1 MKTIKSVLLI
11 SVLFST
17 VFCQNKEIEQ
27 KLNLLLTQNDYF
39 RLRTELYST
48 KNTLDSTTYF
58 YYNAFIENSLLHT
71 KNSNEI
77 IKKLFDNSFLEFT
90 DTMKAKL
97 LQLREDNYVKM
108 FKYKSAAQTAK
119 IILDSYTHVLDSSTI
134 YDEKE
139 SYSMWNALSNV
150 PPQNMK
156 IEKTSKVPLQKN
168 VLGLQ
173 NIPVEVNGI
182 ECGFLLDTGANLCV
196 IRKGYA
202 EKLKLK
208 IIDIS
213 IDVKGSTDTKTK
225 SQIGI
230 ADKIRIGNCIVTNV
244 LFLIIPDEA
253 LTIPQVNY
261 TIDGIIGFPVLAQ
274 MKEIRF
280 SNEGFLTIP
289 KLGTQSDLQN
299 LVIWGSNPVV
309 SFSTGSDTLHFLFDT
324 GANKSEL
331 SKAYYDKYEEYIL
344 KNGKVDSAQ
353 YGALGE
359 FNNISTKK
367 YYVLEDFIFYAGSKK
382 ALLPSIDIFPFIL
395 RNDRKM
401 FYGSIGQDLI
411 NLFDEMI
418 INFEYMYVDFN

>member
-1 MKTIKSVLLI
+1 MKTIQSVLLI

-27 KLNLLLTQNDYF
+27 KLNLLLAQNDYF
-39 RLRTELYST
+39 RLKSELYS
-48 KNTLDSTTYF
+48 KINTLNSTTYF
-58 YYNAFIENSLLHT
+58 YYNAFIENSLIHT
-71 KNSNEI
+71 EKSNEI
-77 IKKLFDNSFLEFT
+77 IKILFDNSHSGLT

-108 FKYKSAAQTAK
+108 FSYKSASQTAELL
-119 IILDSYTHVLDSSTI
+119 LDLYTHVLDSSTI
-134 YDEKE
+134 SDERE
-139 SYSMWNALSNV
+139 SFSMWNALSNV

-156 IEKTSKVPLQKN
+156 IEKASKVPLQKN

-173 NIPVEVNGI
+173 NIPVDINGI
-182 ECGFLLDTGANLCV
+182 ECSFVLDTGANLCV
-196 IRKGYA
+196 IRQGYA

-213 IDVKGSTDTKTK
+213 IDVKGSTDAKTK

-230 ADKIRIGNCIVTNV
+230 AEKIKIGNCIVTNV
-244 LFLIIPDEA
+244 LFLIIPDKA

-261 TIDGIIGFPVLAQ
+261 TIDGIIGFPVLTQ

-280 SNEGFLTIP
+280 SKEGFLTIP
-289 KLGTQSDLQN
+289 KLGTKSDLQN

-309 SFSTGSDTLHFLFDT
+309 SFSTIRDTLHFLLDT

-331 SKAYYDKYEEYIL
+331 SKAYYDKYEKDIL
-344 KNGKVDSAQ
+344 KYGKADSTQ

-359 FNNISTKK
+359 FNKISTKK

-382 ALLPSIDIFPFIL
+382 ALLPSIDVFPFIL

-401 FYGSIGQDLI
+401 FYGSIGQDFI

-418 INFEYMYVDFN
+418 LNLEYMYIDFE